1 MKPVKFKAVLVKM
14 GSWTVAITTADTK
27 KLFNAKGYI
36 RVKGTIDGHA
46 IKGHSLMPR
55 KEGNHCMAI
64 KAGIRK
70 AIKKE
75 AGDTIVFILEKDTDE
90 MEIPVELQ
98 DAFEASPEAKQLFD
112 SDSYSNKKYFVEH
125 INEAKS
131 QATKDRRAVES
142 IMLLEKRYRE
152 KHNGN
157 KS

>member
-1 MKPVKFKAVLVKM
+1 MKPIKFKAVLVKM

-36 RVKGTIDGHA
+36 RVKG
-46 IKGHSLMPR
+46 HSLMPR

-75 AGDTIVFILEKDTDE
+75 AGDTVVFILEKDSDE
-90 MEIPVELQ
+90 MEIPMELQ

-112 SDSYSNKKYFVEH
+112 SYSYSNKKCFVEH

-131 QATKDRRAVES
+131 QTTKDKRAVES
-142 IMLLEKRYRE
+142 ILLLEKRYRE
-152 KHNGN
+152 KHNGT